1 MEVYLVLLITWPFV
15 PLVWPSLVSGGSLSS
30 FDQACTSC
38 GGFLVL
44 LMSLVSI
51 NTYILFLIYIYK
63 MECSRLSL
71 GLQG

>member
-30 FDQACTSC
+30 FDQTCTSC